1 MIGAQALVASL
12 TGAGVDVCFM
22 NPGTSEM
29 HFVSALDAVPDMRGV
44 LALFEGVA
52 TGAADGYA
60 RIAGRP
66 AAVLLHLGPG
76 LANGLAN
83 LHNARRARTPVV
95 VIVGAHATG
104 HARYDAP
111 LQSDIEALARTVS
124 GWVHTS
130 GTPRD
135 LARDAMRAVAAARTG
150 QIATLVLPAD
160 VSWSEG
166 GALAPPRTPPRT
178 PPPPSASAQ
187 PSASAP
193 SPTQTVDY
201 SRLLSTSAMLFLGGA
216 ALSERG
222 LRAASRIS
230 VATGARLL
238 AETFPAR
245 LERGAGVPGVDRLA
259 YLAEMAEA
267 QLAGVGQLILA
278 GARSPVSFF
287 AYPDKVSDLVPPGGT
302 VAVLA
307 EPDQDVEAA
316 LETLADQV
324 AAGAQPVLTEAAPPP
339 PAEPGPLSAIS
350 LANTVAA
357 SLPEHAIISDEANT
371 SGFALPMALAAAP
384 RHTLLTLTGGSIGQG
399 MPVATGAAIAAPDRP
414 VLSLEAD
421 GSALYTIQA
430 LWTQARERLNVTT
443 VLINNAAYAVL
454 RMELARTLADQ
465 TGAGRAGERAERML
479 DLSDPTPDFTQLSTG
494 LGVPASRVTT
504 VAELDRALRQAYAE
518 PGPHL
523 IEAIVPPVIP
533 PASAGAWLPLH
544 DDEPSVRLRGLSAG
558 DLPGRAAGG
567 AAQLPDGVRRPRG
580 PGRTGAAAVGAVLRS
595 RRRGQRAYPA
605 GQRQRVRPVGPDP
618 ADVRRRGPPRPVR
631 RAARD
636 EAAVPAA
643 DGAHRRDR
651 PVRPGRARR
660 PGHRRRGRTNRGS
673 DDCLDAIR
681 RSDGG
686 GGRPARR
693 HSRLLPAVHAHR
705 PGPGREPG
713 VPRRGGRLPRHRG
726 HAGHLGHRLAPA

>member
-29 HFVSALDAVPDMRGV
+29 HFVGALDSVPEMRGV

-60 RIAGRP
+60 RIAGKP

-104 HARYDAP
+104 HVRYDAP

-124 GWVHTS
+124 GWVHSS
-130 GTPRD
+130 GTTRD
-135 LARDAMRAVAAARTG
+135 LAQDAMRAVAAAQSG

-166 GALAPPRTPPRT
+166 ATIAPPRTSAAT
-178 PPPPSASAQ
+178 LPSTGA
-187 PSASAP
+187 
-193 SPTQTVDY
+193 VDHGRPLT
-201 SRLLSTSAMLFLGGA
+201 SGSMLLLGGT

-259 YLAEMAEA
+259 YLAEQAEA
-267 QLAGVGQLILA
+267 QLASVDNLILA

-287 AYPDKVSDLVPPGGT
+287 AYPGRSSDLAPPGGIVT
-302 VAVLA
+302 TLA
-307 EPDQDVEAA
+307 EPDQDAEAA
-316 LETLADQV
+316 LELLADQV
-324 AAGAQPVLTEAAPPP
+324 AAGAKPVLTEAAPPP
-339 PAEPGPLSAIS
+339 PAEPGPLNAIS
-350 LANTVAA
+350 LANTIAA

-384 RHTLLTLTGGSIGQG
+384 RHTLLSLTGGSIGQG
-399 MPVATGAAIAAPDRP
+399 MPAATGAAIAAPDRP

-430 LWTQARERLNVTT
+430 LWTQARERLDVTT
-443 VLINNAAYAVL
+443 VLINNAAYAIL
-454 RMELARTLADQ
+454 RMELART
-465 TGAGRAGERAERML
+465 RAGEVRAGEMGAGPGERAARML
-479 DLSDPTPDFTQLSTG
+479 DLSAPTPDFTQLSTG
-494 LGVPASRVTT
+494 LGVPARRVTT
-504 VAELDRALRQAYAE
+504 AEELDRALREAYAE

-523 IEAIVPPVIP
+523 IEAIVPPLIP
-533 PASAGAWLPLH
+533 PPSAGAW
-544 DDEPSVRLRGLSAG
+544 
-558 DLPGRAAGG
+558 
-567 AAQLPDGVRRPRG
+567 
-580 PGRTGAAAVGAVLRS
+580 
-595 RRRGQRAYPA
+595 
-605 GQRQRVRPVGPDP
+605 
-618 ADVRRRGPPRPVR
+618 
-631 RAARD
+631 
-636 EAAVPAA
+636 
-643 DGAHRRDR
+643 
-651 PVRPGRARR
+651 
-660 PGHRRRGRTNRGS
+660 
-673 DDCLDAIR
+673 
-681 RSDGG
+681 
-686 GGRPARR
+686 
-693 HSRLLPAVHAHR
+693 
-705 PGPGREPG
+705 
-713 VPRRGGRLPRHRG
+713 
-726 HAGHLGHRLAPA
+726 